1 MGKNAKKSKKNKAM
15 KVDQAKQKLAQES
28 VSAATTTEPKSD
40 DLQEPAKPIEEKTV
54 PIVVAAIPAEE
65 IKKIDEMP
73 KSAEKEEK
81 KPEPK
86 KAKTK
91 KTGETK
97 PVKKPA
103 AKTVAEK
110 KAAAPKTAKRA
121 PAAKAEPAKKPGRK
135 PMTAAEK
142 AANAKAHAEEK
153 KKADAMTPTLTMQY
167 GGRDIDVKALVQAAK
182 DDFKANHKRTLL
194 TELNLYLKPE
204 ESTLYYVANGS
215 TEGKIRF

>member
-1 MGKNAKKSKKNKAM
+1 MAKKAKKSEKSKAL
-15 KVDQAKQKLAQES
+15 KVDQAKQELAKETVGASTSTEPAQETEKP
-28 VSAATTTEPKSD
+28 VEEKTAPAAKSKTEPKAS
-40 DLQEPAKPIEEKTV
+40 KN
-54 PIVVAAIPAEE
+54 
-65 IKKIDEMP
+65 
-73 KSAEKEEK
+73 
-81 KPEPK
+81 
-86 KAKTK
+86 
-91 KTGETK
+91 
-97 PVKKPA
+97 PA
-103 AKTVAEK
+103 AKKAEDVAK
-110 KAAAPKTAKRA
+110 MAAPKKTAASKTAKKA

-142 AANAKAHAEEK
+142 AANAKARAEEK

-204 ESTLYYVANGS
+204 DSTLYYVANGL

>member
-1 MGKNAKKSKKNKAM
+1 MAKKAKKAKKNKAL
-15 KVDQAKQKLAQES
+15 KVNKADEALAQKE
-28 VSAATTTEPKSD
+28 AIATTTEAQKSVA
-40 DLQEPAKPIEEKTV
+40 LQEVAKPSVVETAPAPKAAKATPAKTS
-54 PIVVAAIPAEE
+54 
-65 IKKIDEMP
+65 
-73 KSAEKEEK
+73 SA
-81 KPEPK
+81 
-86 KAKTK
+86 T
-91 KTGETK
+91 
-97 PVKKPA
+97 
-103 AKTVAEK
+103 
-110 KAAAPKTAKRA
+110 KTAKK

-142 AANAKAHAEEK
+142 AANAKARAEEK

-215 TEGKIRF
+215 VQGKVQF

>member
-1 MGKNAKKSKKNKAM
+1 MAKKAKKSEKSKAL
-15 KVDQAKQKLAQES
+15 KVDQAKQELAKETVGASTSTEPAQETEKPVEEKTAPDAKS
-28 VSAATTTEPKSD
+28 KTEPK
-40 DLQEPAKPIEEKTV
+40 EAKN
-54 PIVVAAIPAEE
+54 
-65 IKKIDEMP
+65 
-73 KSAEKEEK
+73 
-81 KPEPK
+81 
-86 KAKTK
+86 
-91 KTGETK
+91 
-97 PVKKPA
+97 PA
-103 AKTVAEK
+103 AKKAEDVAK
-110 KAAAPKTAKRA
+110 MAAPKKTAASKTAKKA

-142 AANAKAHAEEK
+142 AANAKARAEEK